1 MAENLTSVATMITFF
16 RLVGRS
22 ETMDSNPKKINGE
35 IVGEPTEPG
44 VVESGPAEEP
54 AQLEAEL
61 LRLRQ
66 QLELKEQ
73 EAKSNYDRYLRQAA
87 ELENFKKRT
96 VRERDE
102 AIRFA
107 NECLIKDLLPVIDNL
122 ERAIVHAKGG
132 DGGKPLVEGVEM
144 VLKGFFDVLARHGVV
159 QVSAVGQPFDPVKHE
174 AMAQMESDKHV
185 PNTVMVEHHKG
196 YLLHDRLLRPAL
208 VSIAKAP
215 DTKEKKNGGDEVEKG
230 SDDD

>member
-1 MAENLTSVATMITFF
+1 
-16 RLVGRS
+16 
-22 ETMDSNPKKINGE
+22 MDSNPKKINGE
-35 IVGEPTEPG
+35 LVGEPTEPG
-44 VVESGPAEEP
+44 VVEAGPAEEP
-54 AQLEAEL
+54 AQLETEL

-96 VRERDE
+96 VRGRDE

-107 NECLIKDLLPVIDNL
+107 NEYLIRDLLPVIDNL

-132 DGGKPLVEGVEM
+132 DGGESLVEGVEM
-144 VLKGFFDVLARHGVV
+144 VLKGFFDVLTKHGAV
-159 QVSAVGQPFDPVKHE
+159 QVSALGQPFDPVKHE
-174 AMAQMESDKHV
+174 AMAQMESDTHV

-215 DTKEKKNGGDEVEKG
+215 DTKENKNAGDEVEKV